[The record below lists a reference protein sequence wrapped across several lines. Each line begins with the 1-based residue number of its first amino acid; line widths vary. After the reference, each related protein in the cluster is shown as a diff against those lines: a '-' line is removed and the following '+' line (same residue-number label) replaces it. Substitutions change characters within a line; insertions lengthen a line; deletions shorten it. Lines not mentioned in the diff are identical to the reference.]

1 MKNNHQESQQSGS
14 RNNEEKQ
21 PRFGGEFNS
30 NDRGLNQIMQ
40 TYGETDGDKDE
51 YDIGKR
57 VNVLKDVSINLN
69 TEMDDD
75 INTLD
80 KDSAAV
86 FTGNEMNQTL
96 GDMKQASRAQ
106 HDLGG
111 GRENADGP
119 NPARNM
125 GFPNMKYLDADAVGA
140 PIQEKTLYK
149 EFQQNKDNDIRRQR
163 EGFSNAHQ
171 DMANNTFIKLF

>member
-1 MKNNHQESQQSGS
+1 MKNTHQESQQSGS

-96 GDMKQASRAQ
+96 GDMKQASRA
-106 HDLGG
+106 
-111 GRENADGP
+111 
-119 NPARNM
+119 
-125 GFPNMKYLDADAVGA
+125 
-140 PIQEKTLYK
+140 
-149 EFQQNKDNDIRRQR
+149 
-163 EGFSNAHQ
+163 
-171 DMANNTFIKLF
+171 

>member
-1 MKNNHQESQQSGS
+1 MNPN
-14 RNNEEKQ
+14 
-21 PRFGGEFNS
+21 
-30 NDRGLNQIMQ
+30 MQ

-51 YDIGKR
+51 FDIGRR

-86 FTGNEMNQTL
+86 FTGNEMNKTL
-96 GDMKQASRAQ
+96 GDMNMKQASRPQ

-111 GRENADGP
+111 GRANADGP

-125 GFPNMKYLDADAVGA
+125 GFPNMKYLDPDAVGA

-149 EFQQNKDNDIRRQR
+149 EFEQNKDNDIRR
-163 EGFSNAHQ
+163 
-171 DMANNTFIKLF
+171 